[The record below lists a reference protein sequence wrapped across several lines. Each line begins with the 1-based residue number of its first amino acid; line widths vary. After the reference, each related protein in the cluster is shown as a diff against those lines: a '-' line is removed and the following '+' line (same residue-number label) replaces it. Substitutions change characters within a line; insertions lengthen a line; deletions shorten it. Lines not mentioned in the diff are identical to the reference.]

1 METQAITEKETQLFA
16 KAPKVF
22 KGCKYKGLSSC
33 AKLLYTWGLDRLQI
47 SKLNHESDGSSWYD
61 FNFNQHFIF
70 YSVENVMKDMCCSKP
85 KAVNL
90 RKELE
95 AYGLWEMINQGK
107 NKTTK
112 IFVKEIIPSQ
122 VNNKLRYNVK
132 PKKEVKEAK
141 FKQTTSNGS
150 IKTDKNEEVN

>member
-1 METQAITEKETQLFA
+1 METKAITEKKTQLFA
-16 KAPKVF
+16 KVPKVF
-22 KGCKYKGLSSC
+22 KGCKYKGLSTS

-61 FNFNQHFIF
+61 FNFNQHFIL
-70 YSVENVMKDMCCSKP
+70 YSVENVMKDICCSKP

-95 AYGLWEMINQGK
+95 TYGLWEMIDQGK
-107 NKTTK
+107 NKPTK

-122 VNNKLRYNVK
+122 ANNKLRYNVK
-132 PKKEVKEAK
+132 PKKEVKEVGLK
-141 FKQTTSNGS
+141 SSTSYGN
-150 IKTDKNEEVN
+150 IKVDNNEEVN